1 MSGYIL
7 CQVKRAKLP
16 YYIENISTNIYSIEE
31 LCFYFYHNIYLLDST
46 ILNEELCFW
55 IRDQLGLKKLAEN
68 LYKHLDDDEMKVG
81 DFILPVFKEISYL
94 SLEEFRRLNQ
104 QIRQLANEPEVLR
117 QKRKGDYLMEHGKY
131 VNAIKVYQRA
141 LRREAED
148 DTEVTDIRKPEAT
161 EAAADHTVG
170 VQEATENPAGAEAES
185 PVAITIDMMED
196 PQGGA
201 EEETDSTPENPE
213 TDAAETDSSSSREEK
228 QEEVTQDQEL
238 PRQEILLG
246 KQFIGEIYHN
256 MGCAYARLFQ
266 MEEAIRC
273 FEIAYGKL
281 HTMGAV
287 KSLLYA
293 VYMEHGVDAFVEK
306 AKQLEVDEERQEEI
320 YVEVEEAVEDLYD
333 TPEGQEY
340 KKLLEEKQQ
349 GREEDYQLYSAVERL
364 APQIIGE
371 KRKIYKGVSANVD
384 FYSGFVYS
392 MLDLPVELFT
402 PIFAMARVVGWS
414 AHRIEELS
422 NNGKIIRPAY
432 KPITE
437 DLAYV
442 EMKKRC

>member
-55 IRDQLGLKKLAEN
+55 IRDQLGLKKLADN
-68 LYKHLDDDEMKVG
+68 LYKHLDDDNMKVG
-81 DFILPVFKEISYL
+81 DFILPVFKEINYL
-94 SLEEFRRLNQ
+94 SLEEFRKLNQ
-104 QIRQLANEPEVLR
+104 QIQQLAKEPEVLR

-131 VNAIKVYQRA
+131 VNAIKVYQKA
-141 LRREAED
+141 LRQETEDEAA
-148 DTEVTDIRKPEAT
+148 VTDIRKPET
-161 EAAADHTVG
+161 VAAEKAEI
-170 VQEATENPAGAEAES
+170 VQEAETTEASTETKTEEAAETES
-185 PVAITIDMMED
+185 PVAITIDMVED
-196 PQGGA
+196 PEECA
-201 EEETDSTPENPE
+201 ETENVEESEKPEEDTSE
-213 TDAAETDSSSSREEK
+213 TDATSLQEEK
-228 QEEVTQDQEL
+228 QEEVAADPEL
-238 PRQEILLG
+238 PHQEILLG

-306 AKQLEVDEERQEEI
+306 AKELEVDEERQEEI

-349 GREEDYQLYSAVERL
+349 GREEDYQ
-364 APQIIGE
+364 QG
-371 KRKIYKGVSANVD
+371 
-384 FYSGFVYS
+384 
-392 MLDLPVELFT
+392 
-402 PIFAMARVVGWS
+402 
-414 AHRIEELS
+414 
-422 NNGKIIRPAY
+422 
-432 KPITE
+432 
-437 DLAYV
+437 
-442 EMKKRC
+442 MKQLLEQLTAEYHKSTGY

>member
-55 IRDQLGLKKLAEN
+55 IRDQLGLKKLADN
-68 LYKHLDDDEMKVG
+68 LYKHLDDDDMKVG
-81 DFILPVFKEISYL
+81 DFILPVFKEINYL

-104 QIRQLANEPEVLR
+104 QIQQLAKEPEVLR

-131 VNAIKVYQRA
+131 VNAIKVYQKA
-141 LRREAED
+141 LRQETED
-148 DTEVTDIRKPEAT
+148 DAVVTDIRKPET
-161 EAAADHTVG
+161 VAAEKAET
-170 VQEATENPAGAEAES
+170 VQEAETTEASTETKTEEAAETES
-185 PVAITIDMMED
+185 PVAITIDMVED
-196 PQGGA
+196 PEERA
-201 EEETDSTPENPE
+201 ETENVEESEKPEEDTSE
-213 TDAAETDSSSSREEK
+213 TDATSLQEEK
-228 QEEVTQDQEL
+228 QEEVAADPEL
-238 PRQEILLG
+238 PHQEILLG

-306 AKQLEVDEERQEEI
+306 AKELEVDEERQEEI

-349 GREEDYQLYSAVERL
+349 GREEDYQQGMKQL
-364 APQIIGE
+364 
-371 KRKIYKGVSANVD
+371 
-384 FYSGFVYS
+384 
-392 MLDLPVELFT
+392 LDQLTAEYHKST
-402 PIFAMARVVGWS
+402 G
-414 AHRIEELS
+414 
-422 NNGKIIRPAY
+422 Y
-432 KPITE
+432 
-437 DLAYV
+437 
-442 EMKKRC
+442 

>member
-55 IRDQLGLKKLAEN
+55 IRDQLGLKKLADN
-68 LYKHLDDDEMKVG
+68 LYKHLDDDDMKVG
-81 DFILPVFKEISYL
+81 DFILPVFKEINYL
-94 SLEEFRRLNQ
+94 SLEEFRKLNQ
-104 QIRQLANEPEVLR
+104 QIQQLAKEPEVLR

-131 VNAIKVYQRA
+131 VNAIKVYQKA
-141 LRREAED
+141 LRQETEDEAA
-148 DTEVTDIRKPEAT
+148 VTDIRKPET
-161 EAAADHTVG
+161 VAAEKAET
-170 VQEATENPAGAEAES
+170 VQEAETTEASTETKTEEAAETES
-185 PVAITIDMMED
+185 PVAITIDMVED
-196 PQGGA
+196 PEERA
-201 EEETDSTPENPE
+201 ETENVEEAEKPEEDTSE
-213 TDAAETDSSSSREEK
+213 TDATSLQEEK
-228 QEEVTQDQEL
+228 QEEVAADPEL
-238 PRQEILLG
+238 PHQEILLG

-306 AKQLEVDEERQEEI
+306 AKELEVDEERQEEI

-349 GREEDYQLYSAVERL
+349 GREDDYQ
-364 APQIIGE
+364 QG
-371 KRKIYKGVSANVD
+371 
-384 FYSGFVYS
+384 
-392 MLDLPVELFT
+392 
-402 PIFAMARVVGWS
+402 
-414 AHRIEELS
+414 
-422 NNGKIIRPAY
+422 
-432 KPITE
+432 
-437 DLAYV
+437 
-442 EMKKRC
+442 MKQLLEQLTAEYHKSTGY

>member
-55 IRDQLGLKKLAEN
+55 IRDQLGLKKLADS
-68 LYKHLDDDEMKVG
+68 LYKHLDDDDMKVG
-81 DFILPVFKEISYL
+81 DFILPVFKEINYL
-94 SLEEFRRLNQ
+94 SLEEFRKLNQ
-104 QIRQLANEPEVLR
+104 QIQQLAKEPEVLR

-131 VNAIKVYQRA
+131 VNAIKVYQKA
-141 LRREAED
+141 LRQETEDEAA
-148 DTEVTDIRKPEAT
+148 VTDIRKPET
-161 EAAADHTVG
+161 VAAEKAET
-170 VQEATENPAGAEAES
+170 VQEAETTEASPETKTEEAAETES
-185 PVAITIDMMED
+185 PVAITIDMVED
-196 PQGGA
+196 PEERAETGNVEESEKP
-201 EEETDSTPENPE
+201 EEETSE
-213 TDAAETDSSSSREEK
+213 TDATSL
-228 QEEVTQDQEL
+228 QEEVAADPEL
-238 PRQEILLG
+238 PHQEILLG

-266 MEEAIRC
+266 MEEASRC

-306 AKQLEVDEERQEEI
+306 AKELEVDEERQEEI

-349 GREEDYQLYSAVERL
+349 GREEDYQ
-364 APQIIGE
+364 QG
-371 KRKIYKGVSANVD
+371 
-384 FYSGFVYS
+384 
-392 MLDLPVELFT
+392 
-402 PIFAMARVVGWS
+402 
-414 AHRIEELS
+414 
-422 NNGKIIRPAY
+422 
-432 KPITE
+432 
-437 DLAYV
+437 
-442 EMKKRC
+442 MKQLLEQLTAEYHKSTGY

>member
-55 IRDQLGLKKLAEN
+55 IRDQLGLKKLADN
-68 LYKHLDDDEMKVG
+68 LYKHLDDDDMKVG
-81 DFILPVFKEISYL
+81 DFILPVFKEINYL
-94 SLEEFRRLNQ
+94 SLEEFRKLNQ
-104 QIRQLANEPEVLR
+104 QIQQLAKEPEVLR

-131 VNAIKVYQRA
+131 VNAIKVYQKA
-141 LRREAED
+141 LRQETEDEAA
-148 DTEVTDIRKPEAT
+148 VTDIRKPET
-161 EAAADHTVG
+161 VAAEKAET
-170 VQEATENPAGAEAES
+170 VQEAETTEASTETKTEEVAETES
-185 PVAITIDMMED
+185 PVAITIDMVED
-196 PQGGA
+196 PEERA
-201 EEETDSTPENPE
+201 ETENVEEAEKPEEDISE
-213 TDAAETDSSSSREEK
+213 TDATSLQEEK
-228 QEEVTQDQEL
+228 QEEVAADPEL
-238 PRQEILLG
+238 PHQEILLG

-306 AKQLEVDEERQEEI
+306 AKELEVDEERQEEI

-349 GREEDYQLYSAVERL
+349 GREEDYQ
-364 APQIIGE
+364 QG
-371 KRKIYKGVSANVD
+371 
-384 FYSGFVYS
+384 
-392 MLDLPVELFT
+392 
-402 PIFAMARVVGWS
+402 
-414 AHRIEELS
+414 
-422 NNGKIIRPAY
+422 
-432 KPITE
+432 
-437 DLAYV
+437 
-442 EMKKRC
+442 MKQLLEQLTAEYHKSTGY

>member
-1 MSGYIL
+1 M
-7 CQVKRAKLP
+7 
-16 YYIENISTNIYSIEE
+16 
-31 LCFYFYHNIYLLDST
+31 
-46 ILNEELCFW
+46 
-55 IRDQLGLKKLAEN
+55 
-68 LYKHLDDDEMKVG
+68 
-81 DFILPVFKEISYL
+81 
-94 SLEEFRRLNQ
+94 NQ

-141 LRREAED
+141 LRREVED

-170 VQEATENPAGAEAES
+170 VQEATEKPAGTEAES

-196 PQGGA
+196 PQGGS

-228 QEEVTQDQEL
+228 QEEVTTDQEL

-349 GREEDYQLYSAVERL
+349 GREEDYQQGMEHLLEQLTAEYHKST
-364 APQIIGE
+364 G
-371 KRKIYKGVSANVD
+371 Y
-384 FYSGFVYS
+384 
-392 MLDLPVELFT
+392 
-402 PIFAMARVVGWS
+402 
-414 AHRIEELS
+414 
-422 NNGKIIRPAY
+422 
-432 KPITE
+432 
-437 DLAYV
+437 
-442 EMKKRC
+442 

>member
-55 IRDQLGLKKLAEN
+55 IRDQLGLKKLADN
-68 LYKHLDDDEMKVG
+68 LYKHLDDEDMKVG
-81 DFILPVFKEISYL
+81 DFILPVFKEINYL
-94 SLEEFRRLNQ
+94 SLEEFRKLNH
-104 QIRQLANEPEVLR
+104 QIQQLAKEPEVLR

-131 VNAIKVYQRA
+131 VNAIKVYQKA
-141 LRREAED
+141 LRQESED
-148 DTEVTDIRKPEAT
+148 DAEEADSRKPEAAAAEKTETVPETENTEVSTEAKT
-161 EAAADHTVG
+161 EAA
-170 VQEATENPAGAEAES
+170 EEPES
-185 PVAITIDMMED
+185 PVAITIDMVEEPEESAETENAD
-196 PQGGA
+196 VPENQGTDTT
-201 EEETDSTPENPE
+201 ETDGT
-213 TDAAETDSSSSREEK
+213 SSQEEK
-228 QEEVTQDQEL
+228 QEEMAADPAL
-238 PRQEILLG
+238 PHQEILLG

-306 AKQLEVDEERQEEI
+306 AKELEVDEARQEEI

-349 GREEDYQLYSAVERL
+349 GREDAYKEGMEQLLERL
-364 APQIIGE
+364 TAEYHKSTG
-371 KRKIYKGVSANVD
+371 Y
-384 FYSGFVYS
+384 
-392 MLDLPVELFT
+392 
-402 PIFAMARVVGWS
+402 
-414 AHRIEELS
+414 
-422 NNGKIIRPAY
+422 
-432 KPITE
+432 
-437 DLAYV
+437 
-442 EMKKRC
+442 

>member
-55 IRDQLGLKKLAEN
+55 IRDQLGLKKLADN
-68 LYKHLDDDEMKVG
+68 LYKHLDDDDMKVG
-81 DFILPVFKEISYL
+81 DFILPVFKEINYL
-94 SLEEFRRLNQ
+94 SLEEFRKLNQ
-104 QIRQLANEPEVLR
+104 QIQQLAKEPEVLR

-131 VNAIKVYQRA
+131 VNAIKVYQKA
-141 LRREAED
+141 LRQETEDEAA
-148 DTEVTDIRKPEAT
+148 VTNIRKPET
-161 EAAADHTVG
+161 VAAEKAET
-170 VQEATENPAGAEAES
+170 VQEAETTEASTETKAEEAAETES
-185 PVAITIDMMED
+185 PVAITIDMVED
-196 PQGGA
+196 PEERA
-201 EEETDSTPENPE
+201 ETENVEESEKPEEDTSE
-213 TDAAETDSSSSREEK
+213 TDATSLQEEK
-228 QEEVTQDQEL
+228 QEEVAADPEL
-238 PRQEILLG
+238 PHQEILLG

-306 AKQLEVDEERQEEI
+306 AKELEVDEERQEEI

-349 GREEDYQLYSAVERL
+349 GREEDYQ
-364 APQIIGE
+364 QG
-371 KRKIYKGVSANVD
+371 
-384 FYSGFVYS
+384 
-392 MLDLPVELFT
+392 
-402 PIFAMARVVGWS
+402 
-414 AHRIEELS
+414 
-422 NNGKIIRPAY
+422 
-432 KPITE
+432 
-437 DLAYV
+437 
-442 EMKKRC
+442 MKQLLEQLTAEYHKSTGY

>member
-55 IRDQLGLKKLAEN
+55 IRDQLGLKKLADN
-68 LYKHLDDDEMKVG
+68 LYKHLDDEDMKVG
-81 DFILPVFKEISYL
+81 DFILPVFKEINYL
-94 SLEEFRRLNQ
+94 SLEEFRKLNQ
-104 QIRQLANEPEVLR
+104 QIQQLAKEPEVLR

-131 VNAIKVYQRA
+131 VNAIKVYQKA
-141 LRREAED
+141 LRQETEDEAA
-148 DTEVTDIRKPEAT
+148 VTDIRKPET
-161 EAAADHTVG
+161 VAAEKAET
-170 VQEATENPAGAEAES
+170 VQEAETTEASPETKTEEAAETES
-185 PVAITIDMMED
+185 PVAITIDMVED
-196 PQGGA
+196 PEERA
-201 EEETDSTPENPE
+201 ETENVEESEKPEEDTSE
-213 TDAAETDSSSSREEK
+213 TDATSLQEEK
-228 QEEVTQDQEL
+228 QEEVAADPEL
-238 PRQEILLG
+238 PHQEILLG

-306 AKQLEVDEERQEEI
+306 AKELEVDEERQEEI

-349 GREEDYQLYSAVERL
+349 GREEDYQ
-364 APQIIGE
+364 QG
-371 KRKIYKGVSANVD
+371 
-384 FYSGFVYS
+384 
-392 MLDLPVELFT
+392 
-402 PIFAMARVVGWS
+402 
-414 AHRIEELS
+414 
-422 NNGKIIRPAY
+422 
-432 KPITE
+432 
-437 DLAYV
+437 
-442 EMKKRC
+442 MKQLLEQLTAEYHKSTGY

>member
-55 IRDQLGLKKLAEN
+55 IRDQLGLKKLADN
-68 LYKHLDDDEMKVG
+68 LYKHLDDDDMKVG
-81 DFILPVFKEISYL
+81 DFILPVFKEINYL
-94 SLEEFRRLNQ
+94 SLEEFRKLNR
-104 QIRQLANEPEVLR
+104 QIQQLAKEPEVLR

-131 VNAIKVYQRA
+131 VNAIKVYQKA
-141 LRREAED
+141 LRQETEDEAA
-148 DTEVTDIRKPEAT
+148 VTDIRKPET
-161 EAAADHTVG
+161 VAAEKAET
-170 VQEATENPAGAEAES
+170 VQEAETTEASPETKTEEAAETES
-185 PVAITIDMMED
+185 SVAITIDKVED
-196 PQGGA
+196 PEERA
-201 EEETDSTPENPE
+201 ETENVEESEKPEEDTSE
-213 TDAAETDSSSSREEK
+213 TDATSL
-228 QEEVTQDQEL
+228 QEEVAADPEL
-238 PRQEILLG
+238 PHQEILLG

-306 AKQLEVDEERQEEI
+306 AKELEVDEERQEEI

-349 GREEDYQLYSAVERL
+349 GREEDYQ
-364 APQIIGE
+364 QG
-371 KRKIYKGVSANVD
+371 
-384 FYSGFVYS
+384 
-392 MLDLPVELFT
+392 
-402 PIFAMARVVGWS
+402 
-414 AHRIEELS
+414 
-422 NNGKIIRPAY
+422 
-432 KPITE
+432 
-437 DLAYV
+437 
-442 EMKKRC
+442 MKQLLEQLTAEYHKSTGY

>member
-148 DTEVTDIRKPEAT
+148 DIEVTDIRKPEAT

-170 VQEATENPAGAEAES
+170 VQETTENPAGAEAES

-196 PQGGA
+196 PQGGV

-228 QEEVTQDQEL
+228 QEEVTPDQEL

-340 KKLLEEKQQ
+340 GYIFSDCRFISKDCPAGSVYLGRPWRDYAKTILISCELGAHIHPAGFHDWNRENTHDTVYYAEYASFPATSDYRPLSDRADFVQNLNEQQ
-349 GREEDYQLYSAVERL
+349 AGY
-364 APQIIGE
+364 
-371 KRKIYKGVSANVD
+371 
-384 FYSGFVYS
+384 
-392 MLDLPVELFT
+392 
-402 PIFAMARVVGWS
+402 FA
-414 AHRIEELS
+414 
-422 NNGKIIRPAY
+422 K
-432 KPITE
+432 
-437 DLAYV
+437 
-442 EMKKRC
+442 

>member
-55 IRDQLGLKKLAEN
+55 IRDQLGLKKLADN
-68 LYKHLDDDEMKVG
+68 LYKHLDDDNMKVG
-81 DFILPVFKEISYL
+81 DFILPVFKEINYL
-94 SLEEFRRLNQ
+94 SLEEFRKLNQ
-104 QIRQLANEPEVLR
+104 QIQQLAKEPEVLR

-131 VNAIKVYQRA
+131 VNAIKVYQKA
-141 LRREAED
+141 LRQETEDEAA
-148 DTEVTDIRKPEAT
+148 VTDIRKPET
-161 EAAADHTVG
+161 VAAEKAET
-170 VQEATENPAGAEAES
+170 VQEAETTEASTETKTEEVAETES
-185 PVAITIDMMED
+185 PVAITIDMVED
-196 PQGGA
+196 PEERA
-201 EEETDSTPENPE
+201 ETENVEESEKPEEDTSE
-213 TDAAETDSSSSREEK
+213 TDATSLQEEK
-228 QEEVTQDQEL
+228 QEEVAADPEL
-238 PRQEILLG
+238 PHQEILLG

-306 AKQLEVDEERQEEI
+306 AKELEVDEERQEEI

-349 GREEDYQLYSAVERL
+349 GREEDYQ
-364 APQIIGE
+364 QG
-371 KRKIYKGVSANVD
+371 
-384 FYSGFVYS
+384 
-392 MLDLPVELFT
+392 
-402 PIFAMARVVGWS
+402 
-414 AHRIEELS
+414 
-422 NNGKIIRPAY
+422 
-432 KPITE
+432 
-437 DLAYV
+437 
-442 EMKKRC
+442 MKQLLEQLTAEYHKSTGY

>member
-55 IRDQLGLKKLAEN
+55 IRDQLGLKKLADN
-68 LYKHLDDDEMKVG
+68 LYKHLDDDDMKVG
-81 DFILPVFKEISYL
+81 DFILPVFKEINYL
-94 SLEEFRRLNQ
+94 SLEEFRKLNQ
-104 QIRQLANEPEVLR
+104 QIQQLAKEPEVLR

-131 VNAIKVYQRA
+131 VNAIKVYQKA
-141 LRREAED
+141 LRQGTEDEAA
-148 DTEVTDIRKPEAT
+148 VTDIRKPET
-161 EAAADHTVG
+161 VAAEKAET
-170 VQEATENPAGAEAES
+170 VQEAETTEASTETKTEEAAETES
-185 PVAITIDMMED
+185 PVAITIDMVED
-196 PQGGA
+196 PEERA
-201 EEETDSTPENPE
+201 ETENVEESEKPEEDTSE
-213 TDAAETDSSSSREEK
+213 TDATSLQEEK
-228 QEEVTQDQEL
+228 QEEVAADPEL
-238 PRQEILLG
+238 PHQEILLG

-306 AKQLEVDEERQEEI
+306 AKELEVDEERQEEI

-349 GREEDYQLYSAVERL
+349 GREEDYQ
-364 APQIIGE
+364 QG
-371 KRKIYKGVSANVD
+371 
-384 FYSGFVYS
+384 
-392 MLDLPVELFT
+392 
-402 PIFAMARVVGWS
+402 
-414 AHRIEELS
+414 
-422 NNGKIIRPAY
+422 
-432 KPITE
+432 
-437 DLAYV
+437 
-442 EMKKRC
+442 MKQLLEQLTAEYHKSTGY

>member
-55 IRDQLGLKKLAEN
+55 IRDQLGLKKLADN
-68 LYKHLDDDEMKVG
+68 LYKHLDDDDMKVG
-81 DFILPVFKEISYL
+81 DFILPVFKEINYL
-94 SLEEFRRLNQ
+94 SLEEFRKLNQ
-104 QIRQLANEPEVLR
+104 QIQQLAKEPEVLR

-131 VNAIKVYQRA
+131 VNAIKVYQKA
-141 LRREAED
+141 LRQETEDEAA
-148 DTEVTDIRKPEAT
+148 VTDIRKPET
-161 EAAADHTVG
+161 VAAEKAET
-170 VQEATENPAGAEAES
+170 VQEAETTEASTETKTEEVSETES
-185 PVAITIDMMED
+185 PVAITIDMVED
-196 PQGGA
+196 PEERA
-201 EEETDSTPENPE
+201 ETENVEEAEKPEEDTSE
-213 TDAAETDSSSSREEK
+213 TDATSLQEEK
-228 QEEVTQDQEL
+228 QEEVAADPEL
-238 PRQEILLG
+238 PHQEILLG

-306 AKQLEVDEERQEEI
+306 AKELEVDEERQEEI

-349 GREEDYQLYSAVERL
+349 GREEDYQ
-364 APQIIGE
+364 QG
-371 KRKIYKGVSANVD
+371 
-384 FYSGFVYS
+384 
-392 MLDLPVELFT
+392 
-402 PIFAMARVVGWS
+402 
-414 AHRIEELS
+414 
-422 NNGKIIRPAY
+422 
-432 KPITE
+432 
-437 DLAYV
+437 
-442 EMKKRC
+442 MKQLLEQLTAEYHKSTGY

>member
-55 IRDQLGLKKLAEN
+55 IRDQLGLKKLADN
-68 LYKHLDDDEMKVG
+68 LYKHLDDDDMKVG
-81 DFILPVFKEISYL
+81 DFILPVFKEINYL
-94 SLEEFRRLNQ
+94 SLEEFRKLNQ
-104 QIRQLANEPEVLR
+104 QIQQLAKEPEVLR

-131 VNAIKVYQRA
+131 VNAIKVYQKA
-141 LRREAED
+141 LRQETEDEAA
-148 DTEVTDIRKPEAT
+148 VTDIRKPET
-161 EAAADHTVG
+161 VAAEKAET
-170 VQEATENPAGAEAES
+170 VQEAETTEASTETKTEKVAETES
-185 PVAITIDMMED
+185 PVAITIDMVED
-196 PQGGA
+196 PEERA
-201 EEETDSTPENPE
+201 ETENVEEAEKPEEDTSE
-213 TDAAETDSSSSREEK
+213 TDATSLQEEK
-228 QEEVTQDQEL
+228 QEEVAADPEL
-238 PRQEILLG
+238 PHQEILLG

-306 AKQLEVDEERQEEI
+306 AKELEVDEERQEEI

-349 GREEDYQLYSAVERL
+349 GREEDYQ
-364 APQIIGE
+364 QG
-371 KRKIYKGVSANVD
+371 
-384 FYSGFVYS
+384 
-392 MLDLPVELFT
+392 
-402 PIFAMARVVGWS
+402 
-414 AHRIEELS
+414 
-422 NNGKIIRPAY
+422 
-432 KPITE
+432 
-437 DLAYV
+437 
-442 EMKKRC
+442 MKQLLEQLTAEYHKSTGY

>member
-55 IRDQLGLKKLAEN
+55 IRDQLGLKKLADN
-68 LYKHLDDDEMKVG
+68 LYKHLDDNDMKVG
-81 DFILPVFKEISYL
+81 DFILPVFKEINYL
-94 SLEEFRRLNQ
+94 SLEEFRKLNQ
-104 QIRQLANEPEVLR
+104 QIQQLAKEPEVLR

-131 VNAIKVYQRA
+131 VNAIKVYQKA
-141 LRREAED
+141 LRQETEDEAA
-148 DTEVTDIRKPEAT
+148 VTDIRKPET
-161 EAAADHTVG
+161 VAAEKAET
-170 VQEATENPAGAEAES
+170 VQEAETTEASTETKTEEAAETES
-185 PVAITIDMMED
+185 PVAITIDMVED
-196 PQGGA
+196 PEERA
-201 EEETDSTPENPE
+201 ETENVEEAEKPEEDTSE
-213 TDAAETDSSSSREEK
+213 TDATSLQEEK
-228 QEEVTQDQEL
+228 QEEVAADPEL
-238 PRQEILLG
+238 PHQEILLG

-306 AKQLEVDEERQEEI
+306 AKELEVDEERQEEI

-349 GREEDYQLYSAVERL
+349 GREEDYQ
-364 APQIIGE
+364 QG
-371 KRKIYKGVSANVD
+371 
-384 FYSGFVYS
+384 
-392 MLDLPVELFT
+392 
-402 PIFAMARVVGWS
+402 
-414 AHRIEELS
+414 
-422 NNGKIIRPAY
+422 
-432 KPITE
+432 
-437 DLAYV
+437 
-442 EMKKRC
+442 MKQLLEQLTAEYHKSTGY

>member
-81 DFILPVFKEISYL
+81 DFILPVFKEINYL

-104 QIRQLANEPEVLR
+104 QIQQLAKEPEVLR

-141 LRREAED
+141 LRQETEDEA
-148 DTEVTDIRKPEAT
+148 TVAGMQKPETVVAEKKNIVQEKET
-161 EAAADHTVG
+161 AEASTETKAEAAEET
-170 VQEATENPAGAEAES
+170 ES
-185 PVAITIDMMED
+185 PVAISVDLVED
-196 PQGGA
+196 PEESAKTQNAEVQENPQTAAPETDGTSSQE
-201 EEETDSTPENPE
+201 EEETV
-213 TDAAETDSSSSREEK
+213 AEASEF
-228 QEEVTQDQEL
+228 
-238 PRQEILLG
+238 PHQEILLG

-306 AKQLEVDEERQEEI
+306 AKELEVDEERQEEI

-349 GREEDYQLYSAVERL
+349 GREEDYQQGMEHLLEQLTAEYHKST
-364 APQIIGE
+364 G
-371 KRKIYKGVSANVD
+371 Y
-384 FYSGFVYS
+384 
-392 MLDLPVELFT
+392 
-402 PIFAMARVVGWS
+402 
-414 AHRIEELS
+414 
-422 NNGKIIRPAY
+422 
-432 KPITE
+432 
-437 DLAYV
+437 
-442 EMKKRC
+442 

>member
-55 IRDQLGLKKLAEN
+55 IRDQLGLKKLADN
-68 LYKHLDDDEMKVG
+68 LYKHLDDDDMKVG
-81 DFILPVFKEISYL
+81 DFILPVFKEINYL

-104 QIRQLANEPEVLR
+104 QIQQLAKEPEVLR

-141 LRREAED
+141 LRQETEDEA
-148 DTEVTDIRKPEAT
+148 TAAGMQKPE
-161 EAAADHTVG
+161 TV
-170 VQEATENPAGAEAES
+170 VAEETES
-185 PVAITIDMMED
+185 PVAISVDLVED
-196 PQGGA
+196 PEESEKTQNAEEQENPQTAAPETDGTSSQE
-201 EEETDSTPENPE
+201 EEETV
-213 TDAAETDSSSSREEK
+213 AEASEF
-228 QEEVTQDQEL
+228 
-238 PRQEILLG
+238 PHQEILLG

-306 AKQLEVDEERQEEI
+306 AKELEVDEERQEEI

-333 TPEGQEY
+333 TPEGQVY
-340 KKLLEEKQQ
+340 KQLLEEKRQ
-349 GREEDYQLYSAVERL
+349 GKEDAYEQGMKLLLEQLTAEYHKST
-364 APQIIGE
+364 G
-371 KRKIYKGVSANVD
+371 Y
-384 FYSGFVYS
+384 
-392 MLDLPVELFT
+392 
-402 PIFAMARVVGWS
+402 
-414 AHRIEELS
+414 
-422 NNGKIIRPAY
+422 
-432 KPITE
+432 
-437 DLAYV
+437 
-442 EMKKRC
+442 

>member
-68 LYKHLDDDEMKVG
+68 LYKHLDDEDMKVG
-81 DFILPVFKEISYL
+81 DFILPVFKEINYL
-94 SLEEFRRLNQ
+94 SLEEFRKLNQ
-104 QIRQLANEPEVLR
+104 QIQQLAKEPEVLR

-131 VNAIKVYQRA
+131 VNAIKVYQKA
-141 LRREAED
+141 LRQETED
-148 DTEVTDIRKPEAT
+148 DAVVTDIRKPET
-161 EAAADHTVG
+161 VAAEKAET
-170 VQEATENPAGAEAES
+170 VQEAETTEASPETKTEEAAETES
-185 PVAITIDMMED
+185 PVAITIDMVED
-196 PQGGA
+196 PEERA
-201 EEETDSTPENPE
+201 ETENVEESEKPEEDTSE
-213 TDAAETDSSSSREEK
+213 TDATSLQEEK
-228 QEEVTQDQEL
+228 QEEVAADPEL
-238 PRQEILLG
+238 PHQEILLG

-306 AKQLEVDEERQEEI
+306 AKELEVDEERQEEI

-349 GREEDYQLYSAVERL
+349 GREEDYQ
-364 APQIIGE
+364 QG
-371 KRKIYKGVSANVD
+371 
-384 FYSGFVYS
+384 
-392 MLDLPVELFT
+392 
-402 PIFAMARVVGWS
+402 
-414 AHRIEELS
+414 
-422 NNGKIIRPAY
+422 
-432 KPITE
+432 
-437 DLAYV
+437 
-442 EMKKRC
+442 MKQLLEQLTAEYHKSTGY

>member
-55 IRDQLGLKKLAEN
+55 IRDQLGLKKLADN
-68 LYKHLDDDEMKVG
+68 LYKHLDDDDMKVG
-81 DFILPVFKEISYL
+81 DFILPVFKEINYL
-94 SLEEFRRLNQ
+94 SLEEFRKLNQ
-104 QIRQLANEPEVLR
+104 QIQQLAKEPEVLR

-131 VNAIKVYQRA
+131 VNAIKVYQKA
-141 LRREAED
+141 LRQETEDEAA
-148 DTEVTDIRKPEAT
+148 VTDIRKPET
-161 EAAADHTVG
+161 VAAEKAET
-170 VQEATENPAGAEAES
+170 VQEAETTEASTETKTEEAAETES
-185 PVAITIDMMED
+185 PVAITIDMVKDPEERAETENVEESEKPEED
-196 PQGGA
+196 
-201 EEETDSTPENPE
+201 TSE
-213 TDAAETDSSSSREEK
+213 TDATSLQEEK
-228 QEEVTQDQEL
+228 QEEVAADPEL
-238 PRQEILLG
+238 PHQEILLG

-306 AKQLEVDEERQEEI
+306 AKELEVDEERQEEI

-349 GREEDYQLYSAVERL
+349 GREEDYQ
-364 APQIIGE
+364 QG
-371 KRKIYKGVSANVD
+371 
-384 FYSGFVYS
+384 
-392 MLDLPVELFT
+392 
-402 PIFAMARVVGWS
+402 
-414 AHRIEELS
+414 
-422 NNGKIIRPAY
+422 
-432 KPITE
+432 
-437 DLAYV
+437 
-442 EMKKRC
+442 MKQLLEQLTAEYHKSTGY

>member
-55 IRDQLGLKKLAEN
+55 IRDQLGLKKLADN
-68 LYKHLDDDEMKVG
+68 LYKHLDDDDMKVG
-81 DFILPVFKEISYL
+81 DFILPVFKEINYL
-94 SLEEFRRLNQ
+94 SLEEFRKLNQ
-104 QIRQLANEPEVLR
+104 QIQQLAKEPEVLR

-131 VNAIKVYQRA
+131 VNAIKVYQKA
-141 LRREAED
+141 LRQETEDEAA
-148 DTEVTDIRKPEAT
+148 VTDIRKPET
-161 EAAADHTVG
+161 VAAEKAET
-170 VQEATENPAGAEAES
+170 VQEAETTEASTETKTEEAAETES
-185 PVAITIDMMED
+185 PVAITIDMVED
-196 PQGGA
+196 PEERA
-201 EEETDSTPENPE
+201 ETENVEEAEKPEEDTSE
-213 TDAAETDSSSSREEK
+213 TDATSLQEEK
-228 QEEVTQDQEL
+228 QEEVAADPEL
-238 PRQEILLG
+238 PHQEILLG

-306 AKQLEVDEERQEEI
+306 AKELEVDEERQEEI

-349 GREEDYQLYSAVERL
+349 GREENYQ
-364 APQIIGE
+364 QG
-371 KRKIYKGVSANVD
+371 
-384 FYSGFVYS
+384 
-392 MLDLPVELFT
+392 
-402 PIFAMARVVGWS
+402 
-414 AHRIEELS
+414 
-422 NNGKIIRPAY
+422 
-432 KPITE
+432 
-437 DLAYV
+437 
-442 EMKKRC
+442 MKQLLEQLTAEYHKSTGY

>member
-55 IRDQLGLKKLAEN
+55 IRDQLGLKKLADN
-68 LYKHLDDDEMKVG
+68 LYKHLDDDDMKVG
-81 DFILPVFKEISYL
+81 DFILPVFKEINYL
-94 SLEEFRRLNQ
+94 SLEEFRKLNQ
-104 QIRQLANEPEVLR
+104 QIQQLAKEPEVLR

-131 VNAIKVYQRA
+131 VNAIKVYQKA
-141 LRREAED
+141 LRQETEDEAA
-148 DTEVTDIRKPEAT
+148 VTDIRKPET
-161 EAAADHTVG
+161 VAAEKAEI
-170 VQEATENPAGAEAES
+170 VQEAETTEASTETKTEEAAETES
-185 PVAITIDMMED
+185 PVAITIDMVED
-196 PQGGA
+196 PEERA
-201 EEETDSTPENPE
+201 ETENVEESEKPEEDTSE
-213 TDAAETDSSSSREEK
+213 TDATSLQEEK
-228 QEEVTQDQEL
+228 QEEVAADPEL
-238 PRQEILLG
+238 PHQEILLG

-306 AKQLEVDEERQEEI
+306 AKELEVDEERQEEI

-349 GREEDYQLYSAVERL
+349 GREEDYQ
-364 APQIIGE
+364 QG
-371 KRKIYKGVSANVD
+371 
-384 FYSGFVYS
+384 
-392 MLDLPVELFT
+392 
-402 PIFAMARVVGWS
+402 
-414 AHRIEELS
+414 
-422 NNGKIIRPAY
+422 
-432 KPITE
+432 
-437 DLAYV
+437 
-442 EMKKRC
+442 MKQLLEQLTAEYHKSTGY

>member
-55 IRDQLGLKKLAEN
+55 IRDQLGLKKLADN
-68 LYKHLDDDEMKVG
+68 LYKHLDDDDMKVG
-81 DFILPVFKEISYL
+81 DFILPVFKEINYL
-94 SLEEFRRLNQ
+94 SLEEFRKLNQ
-104 QIRQLANEPEVLR
+104 QIQQLAKEPEVLR

-131 VNAIKVYQRA
+131 VNAIKVYQKA
-141 LRREAED
+141 LRQETED
-148 DTEVTDIRKPEAT
+148 EVAVTDIRKPET
-161 EAAADHTVG
+161 VAAEKAET
-170 VQEATENPAGAEAES
+170 VQEAETTEASTETKTEEAAETES
-185 PVAITIDMMED
+185 PVAITIDMVED
-196 PQGGA
+196 PEERA
-201 EEETDSTPENPE
+201 ETENVEESEKPEEDTSE
-213 TDAAETDSSSSREEK
+213 TDATSLQEEK
-228 QEEVTQDQEL
+228 QEEVAVDPEL
-238 PRQEILLG
+238 PHQEILLG

-306 AKQLEVDEERQEEI
+306 AKELEVDEERQEEI

-349 GREEDYQLYSAVERL
+349 GREEDYQ
-364 APQIIGE
+364 QG
-371 KRKIYKGVSANVD
+371 
-384 FYSGFVYS
+384 
-392 MLDLPVELFT
+392 
-402 PIFAMARVVGWS
+402 
-414 AHRIEELS
+414 
-422 NNGKIIRPAY
+422 
-432 KPITE
+432 
-437 DLAYV
+437 
-442 EMKKRC
+442 MKQLLEQLTAEYHKSTGY

>member
-55 IRDQLGLKKLAEN
+55 IRDQLGLKKLADN
-68 LYKHLDDDEMKVG
+68 LYKHLDDDDMKVG
-81 DFILPVFKEISYL
+81 DFILPVFKEINYL
-94 SLEEFRRLNQ
+94 SLEEFRKLNQ
-104 QIRQLANEPEVLR
+104 QIQQLAKEPEVLR

-131 VNAIKVYQRA
+131 VNAIKVYQKA
-141 LRREAED
+141 LRQETEDEAA
-148 DTEVTDIRKPEAT
+148 VTDIRKPETVAAEKA
-161 EAAADHTVG
+161 EA
-170 VQEATENPAGAEAES
+170 VQEAETTEASTETKTEEAAETES
-185 PVAITIDMMED
+185 PVAITIDMVED
-196 PQGGA
+196 PEERA
-201 EEETDSTPENPE
+201 ETENVKEAEKPEEDTSE
-213 TDAAETDSSSSREEK
+213 TDATSLQEEK
-228 QEEVTQDQEL
+228 QEEVAADPEL
-238 PRQEILLG
+238 PHQEILLG

-306 AKQLEVDEERQEEI
+306 AKELEVDEERQEEI

-349 GREEDYQLYSAVERL
+349 GREEDYQ
-364 APQIIGE
+364 QG
-371 KRKIYKGVSANVD
+371 
-384 FYSGFVYS
+384 
-392 MLDLPVELFT
+392 
-402 PIFAMARVVGWS
+402 
-414 AHRIEELS
+414 
-422 NNGKIIRPAY
+422 
-432 KPITE
+432 
-437 DLAYV
+437 
-442 EMKKRC
+442 MKQLLEQLTAEYHKSTGY

>member
-55 IRDQLGLKKLAEN
+55 IRDQLGLKKLADN
-68 LYKHLDDDEMKVG
+68 LYKHLDDDDMKVG
-81 DFILPVFKEISYL
+81 DFILPVFKEINYL
-94 SLEEFRRLNQ
+94 SLEEFRKLNQ
-104 QIRQLANEPEVLR
+104 QIQQLAKEPEVLR

-131 VNAIKVYQRA
+131 VNAIKVYQKA
-141 LRREAED
+141 LRQETEDEAA
-148 DTEVTDIRKPEAT
+148 VTDIRKPETVAAEKAETVQEVETT
-161 EAAADHTVG
+161 EASPETKTEEAAET
-170 VQEATENPAGAEAES
+170 ES
-185 PVAITIDMMED
+185 PVAITIDMVED
-196 PQGGA
+196 PEERA
-201 EEETDSTPENPE
+201 ETENVEESEKPEEDTSE
-213 TDAAETDSSSSREEK
+213 TDATSLQEEK
-228 QEEVTQDQEL
+228 QEEVAADPEL
-238 PRQEILLG
+238 PHQEILLG

-306 AKQLEVDEERQEEI
+306 AKELEVDEERQEEI

-349 GREEDYQLYSAVERL
+349 GREEDYQ
-364 APQIIGE
+364 QG
-371 KRKIYKGVSANVD
+371 
-384 FYSGFVYS
+384 
-392 MLDLPVELFT
+392 
-402 PIFAMARVVGWS
+402 
-414 AHRIEELS
+414 
-422 NNGKIIRPAY
+422 
-432 KPITE
+432 
-437 DLAYV
+437 
-442 EMKKRC
+442 MKQLLEQLTAEYHKSTGY

>member
-55 IRDQLGLKKLAEN
+55 IRDQLGLKKLADN
-68 LYKHLDDDEMKVG
+68 LYKHLDDDNMKVG
-81 DFILPVFKEISYL
+81 DFILPVFKEINYL
-94 SLEEFRRLNQ
+94 SLEEFRKLNQ
-104 QIRQLANEPEVLR
+104 QIQQLAKEPEVLR

-131 VNAIKVYQRA
+131 VNAIKVYQKA
-141 LRREAED
+141 LRQETEDEAA
-148 DTEVTDIRKPEAT
+148 VTDIRKPET
-161 EAAADHTVG
+161 VAAEKAET
-170 VQEATENPAGAEAES
+170 VQEAETTEASTETKTEEAAETES
-185 PVAITIDMMED
+185 PVAITIDRVED
-196 PQGGA
+196 PEERA
-201 EEETDSTPENPE
+201 ETENVEESEKPEEDTSE
-213 TDAAETDSSSSREEK
+213 TDATSLQEEK
-228 QEEVTQDQEL
+228 QEEVAADPEL
-238 PRQEILLG
+238 PHQEILLG

-306 AKQLEVDEERQEEI
+306 AKELEVDEERQEEI

-349 GREEDYQLYSAVERL
+349 GREEDYQ
-364 APQIIGE
+364 QG
-371 KRKIYKGVSANVD
+371 
-384 FYSGFVYS
+384 
-392 MLDLPVELFT
+392 
-402 PIFAMARVVGWS
+402 
-414 AHRIEELS
+414 
-422 NNGKIIRPAY
+422 
-432 KPITE
+432 
-437 DLAYV
+437 
-442 EMKKRC
+442 MKQLLEQLTAEYHKSTGY

>member
-55 IRDQLGLKKLAEN
+55 IRDQLGLKKLADN
-68 LYKHLDDDEMKVG
+68 LYKHLDDDDMKVG
-81 DFILPVFKEISYL
+81 DFILPVFKEINYL
-94 SLEEFRRLNQ
+94 SLEEFRKLNQ
-104 QIRQLANEPEVLR
+104 QIQQLAKEPEVLR

-131 VNAIKVYQRA
+131 VNAIKVYQKA
-141 LRREAED
+141 LRQETEDEAA
-148 DTEVTDIRKPEAT
+148 VTNIRKPET
-161 EAAADHTVG
+161 VAAEKAET
-170 VQEATENPAGAEAES
+170 VQEAETTEASTETKAEEAAETES
-185 PVAITIDMMED
+185 PVAITIDMVEEPEERAETENVEESEKPEED
-196 PQGGA
+196 
-201 EEETDSTPENPE
+201 TSE
-213 TDAAETDSSSSREEK
+213 TDATSLQEEK
-228 QEEVTQDQEL
+228 QEEVAADPEL
-238 PRQEILLG
+238 PHQEILLG

-306 AKQLEVDEERQEEI
+306 AKELEVDEERQEEI

-349 GREEDYQLYSAVERL
+349 GREEDYQ
-364 APQIIGE
+364 QG
-371 KRKIYKGVSANVD
+371 
-384 FYSGFVYS
+384 
-392 MLDLPVELFT
+392 
-402 PIFAMARVVGWS
+402 
-414 AHRIEELS
+414 
-422 NNGKIIRPAY
+422 
-432 KPITE
+432 
-437 DLAYV
+437 
-442 EMKKRC
+442 MKQLLEQLTAEYHKSTGY

>member
-55 IRDQLGLKKLAEN
+55 IRDQLGLKKLADN
-68 LYKHLDDDEMKVG
+68 LYKHLDDDDMKVG
-81 DFILPVFKEISYL
+81 DFILPVFKEINYL
-94 SLEEFRRLNQ
+94 SLEEFRKLNQ
-104 QIRQLANEPEVLR
+104 QIQQLAKEPEVLR

-131 VNAIKVYQRA
+131 VNAIKVYQKA
-141 LRREAED
+141 LRQETEDEAA
-148 DTEVTDIRKPEAT
+148 VTNIRKPET
-161 EAAADHTVG
+161 VAAEKAET
-170 VQEATENPAGAEAES
+170 VQEAETTEASTETKAEEAAETES
-185 PVAITIDMMED
+185 PVAITIDMVED
-196 PQGGA
+196 PEERA
-201 EEETDSTPENPE
+201 ETENVEESERPEEDTSE
-213 TDAAETDSSSSREEK
+213 TDATSLQEEK
-228 QEEVTQDQEL
+228 QEEVAADPEL
-238 PRQEILLG
+238 PHQEILLG

-306 AKQLEVDEERQEEI
+306 AKELEVDEERQEEI

-349 GREEDYQLYSAVERL
+349 GREEDYQ
-364 APQIIGE
+364 QG
-371 KRKIYKGVSANVD
+371 
-384 FYSGFVYS
+384 
-392 MLDLPVELFT
+392 
-402 PIFAMARVVGWS
+402 
-414 AHRIEELS
+414 
-422 NNGKIIRPAY
+422 
-432 KPITE
+432 
-437 DLAYV
+437 
-442 EMKKRC
+442 MKQLLEQLTAEYHKSTGY

>member
-55 IRDQLGLKKLAEN
+55 IRDQLGLKKLADN
-68 LYKHLDDDEMKVG
+68 LYKHLDDDDMKVG
-81 DFILPVFKEISYL
+81 DFILPVFKEINYL
-94 SLEEFRRLNQ
+94 SLEEFRKLNQ
-104 QIRQLANEPEVLR
+104 QIQQLAKEPEVLR

-131 VNAIKVYQRA
+131 VNAIKVYQKA
-141 LRREAED
+141 LRQETEDEAA
-148 DTEVTDIRKPEAT
+148 VTDIRKPET
-161 EAAADHTVG
+161 VAAEKAET
-170 VQEATENPAGAEAES
+170 VQEAETTEASTETKTEEAAETES
-185 PVAITIDMMED
+185 PVAITIDMVED
-196 PQGGA
+196 PEERA
-201 EEETDSTPENPE
+201 ETENVEEAEKPEEDTSE
-213 TDAAETDSSSSREEK
+213 TDATSLQEEK
-228 QEEVTQDQEL
+228 QEEVAADPEL
-238 PRQEILLG
+238 PHQEILLG

-306 AKQLEVDEERQEEI
+306 AKELEVDEERQEEI
-320 YVEVEEAVEDLYD
+320 YVEGEEAVEDLYD

-349 GREEDYQLYSAVERL
+349 GREEDYQ
-364 APQIIGE
+364 QG
-371 KRKIYKGVSANVD
+371 
-384 FYSGFVYS
+384 
-392 MLDLPVELFT
+392 
-402 PIFAMARVVGWS
+402 
-414 AHRIEELS
+414 
-422 NNGKIIRPAY
+422 
-432 KPITE
+432 
-437 DLAYV
+437 
-442 EMKKRC
+442 MKQLLEQLTAEYHKSTGY